1 MRRDLQSVNALFPE
15 KRRRRGLMRV
25 FGRDHGLHTGD
36 FRLQRGDI
44 RLQLIDPQHVQR
56 RGDQE
61 FLRRFRQVIVRI
73 YHQTILTDGRR
84 KFHTPGQR
92 AIALK

>member
-1 MRRDLQSVNALFPE
+1 
-15 KRRRRGLMRV
+15 
-25 FGRDHGLHTGD
+25 
-36 FRLQRGDI
+36 
-44 RLQLIDPQHVQR
+44 
-56 RGDQE
+56 
-61 FLRRFRQVIVRI
+61 LRRFRQVIVRI